1 MPTTMETAILVTGAL
16 AASFVS
22 TMKGADKHVDA
33 FREDIQKTQ
42 QKLRDLE
49 RFTAGESNLEKRAKT
64 LQQAQEKLLRMQ
76 NRLTAAQKKGG
87 ETEERLTRK
96 RDEAQAR
103 VEKLAR
109 ELDEARQKQEAFRR
123 TLEASGV
130 SIDKITEHQDEMRR
144 SLERLTSAQE
154 KAEVIEKKR
163 QRFSGAFASGRNGL
177 MATAATAYML
187 SNPIQQALE
196 AEMGEFY
203 VGTVAPSNDR
213 EGTKAAIRRA
223 ATETA
228 RQGITGYNQ
237 ATNLGYMLLSAGFSR
252 DLAEASVPIVASTA
266 KITQGDEK
274 DVAAMLATSLEV
286 FQSRLKGTD
295 SQNIGRMAD
304 LFMKTQFKYQ
314 IANMGQL
321 NEGFLNAA
329 ATIQSLKISPEAALM
344 MIGRLN
350 KTLPGGSAGTGFNA
364 MLRGIMTGTENIQVD
379 RVYDK
384 EGRLDVMA
392 TLGNIKRMTRGM
404 NADQLNRFA
413 QELAGDEGNKALIPL
428 LEAFEQLDEELK
440 DVAEDSKGIRD
451 RNMQEYLKTTTA
463 RVEAM
468 KNSMSELARASGK
481 AFGPSMET
489 WTARIAA
496 LAQGLSDMAEE
507 HPKLM
512 NLAAD
517 LIVGA
522 LGLKGAFSVGKM
534 IFGGFGGAFTMAQ
547 KGLSWYSR
555 YRELSAPG
563 RDLRQM
569 PTSMK
574 AFRTAASF
582 GGKAGKFAVSTGGKA
597 GRFVASKGAQVLTR
611 IPALAGKAIAAF
623 GSVGKVALAF
633 IGPHGL
639 VIAAVVGG
647 AALIGGAVYLIYKN
661 WDWIASKL
669 TGIWASIQEKWQT
682 FKDNL
687 SAIPDSLAKIPK
699 AFGIG
704 GELSPDDPDI
714 LVNNTKG
721 LPKMARGGYVGTPTI
736 AMVGEK
742 GPEMVVPLSDRK
754 SGLARLAQAAQV
766 LMPQSSL
773 GSGPLTGRLTALTT
787 SPVNNNS
794 ASNSQISVSYSP
806 TIILQGGGD
815 RKSISS
821 ALSNAEKDLRRMLE
835 DILHERER
843 TALA

>member
-22 TMKGADKHVDA
+22 TMKSADKHVDA

-76 NRLTAAQKKGG
+76 NRLAAAQKKSG
-87 ETEERLTRK
+87 EAEESLTRK
-96 RDEAQAR
+96 RDEAQVR

-109 ELDEARQKQEAFRR
+109 ELDEARQKQEAFRK

-154 KAEVIEKKR
+154 KAEAIEKKR
-163 QRFSGAFASGRNGL
+163 QRFSQAFASGRNGL

-196 AEMGEFY
+196 AEMVEFY
-203 VGTVAPSNDR
+203 VGTVAPSDDR
-213 EGTKAAIRRA
+213 EGTKSAIRRA

-228 RQGITGYNQ
+228 RQGVTGYNQ

-451 RNMQEYLKTTTA
+451 RNMQEYLKTTSA

-468 KNSMSELARASGK
+468 KNSLSELARATGK
-481 AFGPSMET
+481 AFGPSMEV
-489 WTARIAA
+489 WTARVAG

-522 LGLKGAFSVGKM
+522 LGLKGAFSIGKM
-534 IFGGFGGAFTMAQ
+534 VFGGFGGAFTMAQ

-555 YRELSAPG
+555 YRALSAPG

-574 AFRTAASF
+574 VFRTAASF
-582 GGKAGKFAVSTGGKA
+582 GGRAGRFAVSTGGKA
-597 GRFVASKGAQVLTR
+597 GRFVASKGTQVLTR
-611 IPALAGKAIAAF
+611 IPALAGKAIAAL
-623 GSVGKVALAF
+623 GSVGKAMTVF
-633 IGPHGL
+633 MMGPHGL
-639 VIAAVVGG
+639 MIAGIVAG
-647 AALIGGAVYLIYKN
+647 AAAIGGAVYLIYKN

-669 TGIWASIQEKWQT
+669 TEIWASIQEKWEGL
-682 FKDNL
+682 KDNL
-687 SAIPDSLAKIPK
+687 SKIPK

-704 GELSPDDPDI
+704 GKLSPNDPDI

-721 LPKMARGGYVGTPTI
+721 LPKMARGGYVGAPTI
-736 AMVGEK
+736 AMIGEK

-766 LMPQSSL
+766 LMPQSAS
-773 GSGPLTGRLTALTT
+773 GGPLTDRLGALIAA
-787 SPVNNNS
+787 PVNN
-794 ASNSQISVSYSP
+794 SNAAKAQISVSYSP

-815 RKSISS
+815 RRSVSS
-821 ALSNAEKDLRRMLE
+821 ALSAAEKDLRRMLE